1 MSDCSG
7 AEPQSS
13 CFLRSHASIWLP
25 QCLHGSLAA
34 IGALNARKGAKLK
47 LARSEEIHEVSRGFT
62 FWFTLERDIQI
73 RRRSERVQQCPK
85 REALTQ
91 VRCQTEIDLHV
102 LDAGIERFLR
112 D

>member
-1 MSDCSG
+1 MLRRG
-7 AEPQSS
+7 AAEQLLFEEPCVDLAPAIS
-13 CFLRSHASIWLP
+13 AW
-25 QCLHGSLAA
+25 SLAA